1 MEAVKC
7 LAFQWVI
14 SNVNELLRNEV
25 NKNGV
30 HVKEEAPLSLCLY
43 LTHTKSSRHQYN
55 RKWQYWHWILTS
67 GSAQC
72 AHVGAHRRCIQNVK
86 KEKKIRKE
94 ERLKLKCQ
102 KCSLMVCY
110 NPHKDTSHTH
120 SCREKHPHKYRK
132 QNETQI
138 TIIKALPDRHT
149 QYKHNTNTTI
159 MCHCVCGRSG
169 GAIQTQTEIQTQ
181 A

>member
-7 LAFQWVI
+7 LAFQRVI

-86 KEKKIRKE
+86 KEKKNKKRRTLKTQMPE
-94 ERLKLKCQ
+94 MFANGVLQPTHRHLTHTHTHTLAERNTHTSIENKMKLK
-102 KCSLMVCY
+102 
-110 NPHKDTSHTH
+110 
-120 SCREKHPHKYRK
+120 
-132 QNETQI
+132 
-138 TIIKALPDRHT
+138 
-149 QYKHNTNTTI
+149 
-159 MCHCVCGRSG
+159 
-169 GAIQTQTEIQTQ
+169 
-181 A
+181 